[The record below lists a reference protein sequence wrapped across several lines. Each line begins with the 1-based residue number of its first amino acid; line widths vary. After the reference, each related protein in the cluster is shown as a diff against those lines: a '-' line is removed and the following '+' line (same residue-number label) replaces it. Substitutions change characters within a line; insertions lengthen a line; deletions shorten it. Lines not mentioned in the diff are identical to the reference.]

1 MKQYE
6 LTTLWSLP
14 KQCWLVSRS
23 ERERFGKLIREWR
36 KENPKPTIIQQM
48 LIESLL
54 RLHIWEQRLVDR
66 RTLFNGEKCDYQQVG
81 THDVDID
88 SEDLAAKQC
97 EFDKMMPQIM
107 RWKSDLLKI
116 AMANNINLNV
126 NTDTDVTA
134 LFKAVDKLDASNEG
148 KEA

>member
-1 MKQYE
+1 M
-6 LTTLWSLP
+6 
-14 KQCWLVSRS
+14 
-23 ERERFGKLIREWR
+23 
-36 KENPKPTIIQQM
+36 
-48 LIESLL
+48 
-54 RLHIWEQRLVDR
+54 DR
-66 RTLFNGEKCDYQQVG
+66 RTLFSGEKCNYEQVG

-88 SEDLAAKQC
+88 SEDLAAKQR

-148 KEA
+148 KDALNQSR